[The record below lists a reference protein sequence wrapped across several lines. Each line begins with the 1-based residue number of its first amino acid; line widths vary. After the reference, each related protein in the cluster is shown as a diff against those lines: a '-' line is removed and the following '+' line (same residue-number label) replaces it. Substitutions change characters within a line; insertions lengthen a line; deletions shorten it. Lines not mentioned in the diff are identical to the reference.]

1 MPTVLRVVKI
11 IPMCLT
17 VLGKGRSYKLNGRG
31 GTGYIHTLCVW
42 KALVAGYEAMVPYLN
57 FRIVIGWV

>member
-1 MPTVLRVVKI
+1 M

-17 VLGKGRSYKLNGRG
+17 VLGKGRPYKLNGRG

-42 KALVAGYEAMVPYLN
+42 KALVAGYEAVVPYLN